1 MKALLLLVL
10 AVILVG
16 GGMKMAGMRLPLI
29 DYPVG
34 PIGVDTPGPFMP
46 DIEVEPPGFDD
57 LSAP

>member
-1 MKALLLLVL
+1 
-10 AVILVG
+10 
-16 GGMKMAGMRLPLI
+16 MRLPLI